1 MITEVKYNHI
11 ETVYTLEDA
20 RKIIYAE
27 ERRRK
32 KKYQIEA
39 RYFAKQRLCGFL
51 LIAIG
56 SLATVLFHGEFIA
69 FTFIAWPLG
78 VFLMATKHHV
88 MMFDHMEDSFL

>member
-27 ERRRK
+27 DRRRK
-32 KKYQIEA
+32 KKHLRETK
-39 RYFAKQRLCGFL
+39 YFAKQRLCGFL

-56 SLATVLFHGEFIA
+56 SMAAVLFDGEFASLI
-69 FTFIAWPLG
+69 FITWPLG
-78 VFLMATKHHV
+78 MFLMATKQHV